1 MPSAKKPQQKKPSA
15 ANAAKAKAT
24 VAPTPKKKNAPP
36 KPVAKTLP
44 KKKPAPVKKTKAA
57 PKPVAKTPPKKKPAP
72 APAKTA
78 KAAPKPVAKKT
89 VAAPVAAKPA
99 EPKKE
104 VRSAKPAPVVP
115 GPLTIRP
122 FSRSTESKRAPEPVQ
137 SAKAPKL
144 SATELKKLRAELV
157 ALRNRLTAKTT
168 VMRQVALERND
179 EINTEEDGID
189 QFDRLFEISKVASV
203 QEFVY
208 LIDEAFRAF
217 DEGVYGVCQKCGCS
231 IEKARIQAL
240 PFAKTCIRCQNEAER
255 LKNR

>member
-1 MPSAKKPQQKKPSA
+1 MPSAKKPQPKKPSA
-15 ANAAKAKAT
+15 AKVAKAKAT
-24 VAPTPKKKNAPP
+24 VAPTPQKKNTPT
-36 KPVAKTLP
+36 KPVAKTPP
-44 KKKPAPVKKTKAA
+44 KKIPAPVKKAKAA
-57 PKPVAKTPPKKKPAP
+57 PKPVAKTPPKKNP
-72 APAKTA
+72 APAKKTT
-78 KAAPKPVAKKT
+78 AAPQPVAKKT
-89 VAAPVAAKPA
+89 AAAPVVAKSA
-99 EPKKE
+99 ETRKE
-104 VRSAKPAPVVP
+104 ARPVKSAPVVP

-122 FSRSTESKRAPEPVQ
+122 FSRSAENKRAPDPVQ
-137 SAKAPKL
+137 SAKPPKL
-144 SATELKKLRAELV
+144 SAVELKKLRAELV

-208 LIDEAFRAF
+208 LIDEAFRAL
-217 DEGVYGVCQKCGCS
+217 DDGVYGVCQKCAAT